1 MVAVALVRWYRRS
14 MARIV
19 RVVGLVLA
27 VACGPGAPNGTTA
40 GEPGDPTGGPGVAST
55 TGEPVVTGSAGTSSG
70 ESTSSTSSGAGTHDA
85 TLADAT
91 TALTGDVTTSG
102 VAGSSTTEVEPPCE
116 DSMDVTATTGAWPG
130 NVPKCVD
137 TEFDWKTEHVDC
149 LVECST
155 MTQIHGEGPAAGIK
169 PVTRIAF
176 GVDYGVC
183 GTGIALNRFYLG
195 RPAAPQATIYAGLE
209 CALDPFLG
217 SHEVGGWLPDSTD
230 IDVTMTIESYA
241 GDWHSEDPVD
251 PPRLLGHLAGD
262 LVGPFEAIHCAAL
275 DVFYKSCGSAAPGL

>member
-1 MVAVALVRWYRRS
+1 

-19 RVVGLVLA
+19 RVVGLVLVA
-27 VACGPGAPNGTTA
+27 ACGPGAPNGTTA
-40 GEPGDPTGGPGVAST
+40 GEPGDPTGGPGAAST
-55 TGEPVVTGSAGTSSG
+55 TGEPVVTGGIVSTSSG
-70 ESTSSTSSGAGTHDA
+70 GGTSSGAGTHDT
-85 TLADAT
+85 TLVDAT
-91 TALTGDVTTSG
+91 TALTGDATTSG

-116 DSMDVTATTGAWPG
+116 DSMGVTSEVEQYPG
-130 NVPKCVD
+130 TVPDCVD

-155 MTQIHGEGPAAGIK
+155 MTQVHGEGPAAGIK

-183 GTGIALNRFYLG
+183 GTGIALNRFHLG
-195 RPAAPQATIYAGLE
+195 HPVTPQATIYAGLE

-217 SHEVGGWLPDSTD
+217 SHEVHGWLPDSTD
-230 IDVTMTIESYA
+230 IDATMTIESYA

-251 PPRLLGHLAGD
+251 PPRLLGSFAGD

>member
-14 MARIV
+14 MARIM

-116 DSMDVTATTGAWPG
+116 DTMDVTATTGVWPG
-130 NVPKCVD
+130 DVPKCVD
-137 TEFDWKTEHVDC
+137 TEFDW
-149 LVECST
+149 
-155 MTQIHGEGPAAGIK
+155 EGPARRLIH
-169 PVTRIAF
+169 
-176 GVDYGVC
+176 
-183 GTGIALNRFYLG
+183 
-195 RPAAPQATIYAGLE
+195 AGLE

-217 SHEVGGWLPDSTD
+217 SHEVGGWLLDSTD

-251 PPRLLGHLAGD
+251 PRRLLGHFAGD
-262 LVGPFEAIHCAAL
+262 LVGPFEAIHCAEL
-275 DVFYKSCGSAAPGL
+275 DVFYDNCA